1 MDGGSG
7 TAAIRLSSEVKK
19 LSVVL
24 ASSMGGLCPSAAE
37 NSDPDPGALTVSACT
52 PTQGYALMLALLIG
66 PVLPPDLRI
75 DHIDLPMRLKVRAVA
90 WRKLTIAAEDLQFVA
105 RPRGT

>member
-1 MDGGSG
+1 
-7 TAAIRLSSEVKK
+7 
-19 LSVVL
+19 
-24 ASSMGGLCPSAAE
+24 
-37 NSDPDPGALTVSACT
+37 
-52 PTQGYALMLALLIG
+52 MLALLIG